1 METNNIFSFRRF
13 GKYLV
18 SDLKRCISNFGL
30 SFLVISLTGLVCYLL
45 VGVISYVSGA
55 GWVSSNALARS
66 LYLWIA
72 FAILVAAMPNKCYG
86 FITDRKLGSNWLMLP
101 VSTVEKFL
109 SMLINCLVIIPSA
122 FFLFS
127 FAIDWLITALDP
139 QLHSTIIG
147 SGMELFDVIVAKAAE
162 ESEVNA
168 LLTNFI
174 TENNIIFSA
183 IDDSMIL
190 ILAFL
195 LGAIL
200 FKSQKATKTILAWF
214 GIGSLLSIILAPVA
228 IMLVGNFDLDTLNA
242 LNSGDIEAV
251 TTFAQD
257 FISSAMKFD
266 TIFDVTLL
274 LGMEAAI
281 FMRLKTIK
289 H

>member
-18 SDLKRCISNFGL
+18 SDLKRCIANFGL

-72 FAILVAAMPNKCYG
+72 FAILVVAMPNKCYG

-122 FFLFS
+122 FFLCS
-127 FAIDWLITALDP
+127 FAIDWLITAIDP
-139 QLHSTIIG
+139 QLHSTIIV
-147 SGMELFDVIVAKAAE
+147 SGMELFDVIVAKASA

-214 GIGSLLSIILAPVA
+214 GIGTLLSIILTPVA

-242 LNSGDIEAV
+242 LNNGDIETV

>member
-1 METNNIFSFRRF
+1 
-13 GKYLV
+13 
-18 SDLKRCISNFGL
+18 
-30 SFLVISLTGLVCYLL
+30 
-45 VGVISYVSGA
+45 
-55 GWVSSNALARS
+55 
-66 LYLWIA
+66 
-72 FAILVAAMPNKCYG
+72 
-86 FITDRKLGSNWLMLP
+86 MLP

-122 FFLFS
+122 FFLCS
-127 FAIDWLITALDP
+127 FAIDWLITAIDP

>member
-18 SDLKRCISNFGL
+18 SDLKRCIANFGL
-30 SFLVISLTGLVCYLL
+30 SFLLISLTGLICYLL
-45 VGVISYVSGA
+45 VGVISYVCGA
-55 GWVSSNALARS
+55 GWISSNALARS

-72 FAILVAAMPNKCYG
+72 FAILVVAMPNKCYG
-86 FITDRKLGSNWLMLP
+86 FINDRKLGSNWLMLP
-101 VSTVEKFL
+101 ASTVEKYL

-127 FAIDWLITALDP
+127 FAIDWLITAIDP